1 MLRELKTLGPER
13 HSCAPRFPTVS
24 LESEFKAGLQSMGKE
39 LGGVTGLRYVPAK
52 SSRGPA
58 FLCGILRIDILT
70 LGIQPELFHSAKE
83 L

>member
-1 MLRELKTLGPER
+1 MW
-13 HSCAPRFPTVS
+13 APLPTIS

-39 LGGVTGLRYVPAK
+39 LGGVTGLGYVPPK

-58 FLCGILRIDILT
+58 FLCGILRKDILA